1 MFRLVSIAILAAGGS
16 IALPAAADMP
26 EPLAVEIITATPAEM
41 QIEHSLTGE
50 VRASNSVIASFPI
63 AGRVAEIM
71 VEKGQMVTMG
81 TLLARL
87 DPVQQEQALR
97 SAEAGLETADAD
109 NQQAAEDFARAETLL
124 AQGATTRAAR
134 DAAEDALQIK
144 AGVLAQ
150 ASADLDRARKALSDT
165 ELKAPQ
171 DATVTDR
178 MAEAGQV
185 VGAAQPVLEL
195 ALSNGMEAIFEVPEV
210 LLTGEIPESTVFLS
224 RLADPGQEFTGK
236 VSEVS
241 PLVDPVTGTVAVTL
255 SIGDPPPGLAYGE
268 AVRGTARMGG
278 EQRIVLPYTVLSVAA
293 EGPAVW
299 KVDPASHAVSLTPV
313 TVESYRS
320 GTIVIS
326 GGITKGD
333 LVVGRGAQ
341 LLYPGRVVRAA
352 GGTE

>member
-1 MFRLVSIAILAAGGS
+1 MEII
-16 IALPAAADMP
+16 AAAP
-26 EPLAVEIITATPAEM
+26 VEI
-41 QIEHSLTGE
+41 QVEHSLTGE
-50 VRASNSVIASFPI
+50 VRASDSVVASFPI
-63 AGRVAEIM
+63 AGRVIEIL
-71 VEKGQMVTMG
+71 VEEGQKVTMG
-81 TLLARL
+81 SLLARL

-97 SAEAGLETADAD
+97 SAEAGLETANAD
-109 NQQAAEDFARAETLL
+109 SQQAAEDFARAETLL

-150 ASADLDRARKALSDT
+150 AKADLDRARKALSDT

-195 ALSNGMEAIFEVPEV
+195 ALSNGMEAVFDVPEV
-210 LLTGEIPESTVFLS
+210 LLTGQVPEKTVRLA
-224 RLADPGQEFTGK
+224 RLADPTPEFQGT
-236 VSEVS
+236 VTEIS

-255 SIGDPPPGLAYGE
+255 TVDDPPPGLAYGE
-268 AVRGTARMGG
+268 AVRGTAMMPG
-278 EQRIVLPYTVLSVAA
+278 EERIVLPYTVLSATA
-293 EGPAVW
+293 GGPAVW
-299 KVDPASHAVSLTPV
+299 KVDPASHAVSLVLV

-320 GTIVIS
+320 GSIILGS
-326 GGITKGD
+326 GVGKGD
-333 LVVGRGAQ
+333 LIVGRGAQ
-341 LLYPGRVVRAA
+341 LLYPGRLVRAA